1 LKNVRSSAVE
11 DQLSLFMNES
21 ASHQPVVHD
30 PVVITSNQ
38 NSFELVALPAASLA
52 VPEDKQVSDCEWVS
66 FFRIHGRVPMLGDD
80 KKPWEYSGWLLYYR
94 MLLEEHPAIP
104 KRWEYWC
111 RAMSAGRVLDDA
123 IPQIVFGESGAA
135 GVVKLVDKWI
145 RLVCDFESSS
155 SAMHKL
161 ADWFLWGFGLSKEPP
176 GLSVELNER
185 LYREVNLGP
194 LLLQP
199 YDCLGEWMADQKGS
213 WNPHA
218 FFPTPHCVVEMMTRM
233 NLGENEDIRAKTV
246 CDPCVGSGRMLLHA
260 SNHSLRLYGTDI
272 DPLII
277 KICKINGALYAPWMV
292 RPFPESFFHA
302 L

>member
-1 LKNVRSSAVE
+1 
-11 DQLSLFMNES
+11 MNES

-111 RAMSAGRVLDDA
+111 RAMSAGRLLNDA
-123 IPQIVFGESGAA
+123 IPQIKFAECRAPEA
-135 GVVKLVDKWI
+135 IKLVDRWI
-145 RLVCDFESSS
+145 RLVCHHEHSS
-155 SAMHKL
+155 SAMDKL
-161 ADWFLWGFGLSKEPP
+161 ADWFLWGFGLSKDRPD
-176 GLSVELNER
+176 LSLELNER

-199 YDCLGEWMADQKGS
+199 CDCLGEWVAVQKGS

-218 FFPTPHCVVEMMTRM
+218 FFPTPHSVVEMM
-233 NLGENEDIRAKTV
+233 IRVTLDDDNGDLRSKSV

-260 SNHSLRLYGTDI
+260 SNHSLRLYGMDV
-272 DPLII
+272 DPLMV
-277 KICKINGALYAPWMV
+277 KICNINGALFAPWIV
-292 RPFPESFFHA
+292 RPFPESFFRGC
-302 L
+302 